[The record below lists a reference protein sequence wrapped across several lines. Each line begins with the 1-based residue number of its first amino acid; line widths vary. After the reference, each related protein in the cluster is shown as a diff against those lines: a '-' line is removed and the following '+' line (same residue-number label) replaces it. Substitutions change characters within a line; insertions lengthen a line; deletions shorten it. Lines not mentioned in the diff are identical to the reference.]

1 MVYFTKISSPANE
14 NIIGLLVRGHANYAK
29 KDKEDIVCSAV
40 SAIAQTALYGCNEYS
55 KCNINKIQKGY
66 VSFTCDKTIQTEAII
81 KSAILGLKA
90 IKETY
95 PKCFK
100 EE

>member
-29 KDKEDIVCSAV
+29 KTKRILICSAV

-55 KCNINKIQKGY
+55 KCNVNKIQKGY
-66 VSFTCDKTIQTEAII
+66 DIFY
-81 KSAILGLKA
+81 L
-90 IKETY
+90 
-95 PKCFK
+95 
-100 EE
+100 